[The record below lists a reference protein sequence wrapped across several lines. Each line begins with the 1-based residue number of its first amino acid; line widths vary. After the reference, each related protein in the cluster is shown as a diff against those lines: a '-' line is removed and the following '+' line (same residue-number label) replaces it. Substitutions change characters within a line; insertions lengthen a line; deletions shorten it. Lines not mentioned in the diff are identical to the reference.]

1 MNDSTRDD
9 VANKDNLCIF
19 KSALRSGKVW
29 PGLETKSV
37 FHSLLLRHLMGGT
50 DCSLS
55 VVVVVAVVVGVWSLP
70 ISQLVVQLRCLV
82 LWC

>member
-9 VANKDNLCIF
+9 VANEDNLCIF

-55 VVVVVAVVVGVWSLP
+55 VVVVVVVVVGVWSLP